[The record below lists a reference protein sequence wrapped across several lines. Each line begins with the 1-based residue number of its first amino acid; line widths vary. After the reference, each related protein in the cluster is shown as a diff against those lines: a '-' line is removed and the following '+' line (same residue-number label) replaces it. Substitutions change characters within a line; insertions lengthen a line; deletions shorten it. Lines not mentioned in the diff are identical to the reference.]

1 MKKKIAL
8 IVGCVLIVAV
18 AIIVVILIKLGY
30 GNNGDLSLNLESTW
44 IVYQYGADKVDDE
57 YMIFTEDEVLDYRDK
72 KAEPFVKSSYTYK
85 DGLLNMPE
93 INKKFTIKII
103 SNNNIVLVEPDTKE
117 WKMLRVASSDGNIKK
132 IGTKD
137 IVGDYTVISVAGEKR
152 DNEYMS
158 FTETSLVDTRN
169 GKEYIVCDYTL
180 DSETHLLHADQI
192 GKDFI
197 VYMNGNNLL
206 LIDVA
211 DRYVWELVKK

>member
-57 YMIFTEDEVLDYRDK
+57 YMIFTEDEFLYYRDK

-117 WKMLRVASSDGNIKK
+117 WKMVRVASSDGNIKR
-132 IGTKD
+132 IDSTA
-137 IVGDYTVISVAGEKR
+137 IAGDYTVVSVAGEKK

-158 FTETSLVDTRN
+158 FTESSLVDTRE
-169 GKEYIVCDYTL
+169 GKEYLSGNYTF
-180 DSETHLLHADQI
+180 DSDTHILQA
-192 GKDFI
+192 DFI
-197 VYMNGNNLL
+197 DKAFLVYMNGNNLL
-206 LIDVA
+206 MIDTV